1 VFGDK
6 EKPLLPQAAKP
17 YGPVDDEFGH
27 LDGCSFV
34 EVHHGRRLLGG
45 NNRIA

>member
-1 VFGDK
+1 MFADK

-27 LDGCSFV
+27 LDGFV
-34 EVHHGRRLLGG
+34 VLWKCTMVEGC
-45 NNRIA
+45 

>member
-1 VFGDK
+1 MFGDK

-17 YGPVDDEFGH
+17 YGSVDDEFGH